1 MASGAD
7 IIQDDQTVFCDSG
20 SECGKTGMRFA
31 VWTGAK
37 DLYSQLL

>member
-20 SECGKTGMRFA
+20 SECGKTGIAICSMDR
-31 VWTGAK
+31 GERPI
-37 DLYSQLL
+37 